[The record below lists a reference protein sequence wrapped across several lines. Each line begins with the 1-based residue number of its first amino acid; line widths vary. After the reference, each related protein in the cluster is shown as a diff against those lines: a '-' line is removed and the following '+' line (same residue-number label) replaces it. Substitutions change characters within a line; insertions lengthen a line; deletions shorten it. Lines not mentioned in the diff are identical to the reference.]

1 MRACATRDGAICAK
15 NSTFDYFDR
24 TNPIIREGIKLRCPT
39 LIMAPVLLFFLLED
53 FNKVVY
59 IEIHNA
65 CSSSGG

>member
-15 NSTFDYFDR
+15 NSTFDSFDR

-39 LIMAPVLLFFLLED
+39 LIMAPVFTFFS
-53 FNKVVY
+53 FAGFRVVY